1 MDPGG
6 CGAADSETPPDRM
19 SVRRLWWL
27 GTAAAAV
34 AGVLIWRA
42 GRAPEPPNGI
52 IAANGR
58 LETREI
64 DLATKLPGR
73 VEAVFVGEGDPVTPG
88 QVVAQLD
95 TTVLA
100 AALREA
106 DAKLRRALASR
117 RFASATLAQRQAEC
131 SLATRDLRRA
141 EELFTKRVV
150 PEQQVDRNRTAVETA
165 RSGCVAA
172 EAQVR
177 DADAATAAARA
188 ERDRLR
194 TQLDDAT
201 IRSPGAGMV
210 LFRLAEPG
218 EVLPAGGRVLTVVDL
233 DDIYMT
239 IFLPATDA
247 ARIQVGTDA
256 RLLLDGRKGPAIPAV
271 VSFIASEAQF
281 TPKSVE
287 TAEERE
293 KLVFRVKVRAR
304 ANPDHSLRPGMP
316 GAAYLRG
323 AGVGSWPARFQ

>member
-1 MDPGG
+1 
-6 CGAADSETPPDRM
+6 
-19 SVRRLWWL
+19 VRRFWWL
-27 GTAAAAV
+27 GVAIAAV
-34 AGVLIWRA
+34 AGALVWRA
-42 GRAPEPPNGI
+42 RRSPAPADGI

-58 LETREI
+58 MEAREI
-64 DLATKLPGR
+64 DLAAKVPGR
-73 VEAVFVGEGDPVTPG
+73 VEAVLVAEGDTVAAG

-95 TTVLA
+95 TQA
-100 AALREA
+100 IRAALREA
-106 DAKLRRALASR
+106 DAKLNRAQASR
-117 RFASATLAQRQAEC
+117 RFASATLAQREAEC
-131 SLATRDLRRA
+131 SLATRNLKRS
-141 EELFTKRVV
+141 EQLFARRVV
-150 PEQQVDRNRTAVETA
+150 PEQQVDRDRTAVETA

-177 DADAATAAARA
+177 DAGAAIAAVRA

-218 EVLPAGGRVLTVVDL
+218 EVLPVGGRVLTIVDPG
-233 DDIYMT
+233 DIYMT
-239 IFLPATDA
+239 IFLPARDA
-247 ARIQVGTDA
+247 ARIQVGTEA
-256 RLLLDGRKGPAIPAV
+256 RLLLDGRKGPVPAV

-304 ANPDHSLRPGMP
+304 ANADRSLRPGMP
-316 GAAYLRG
+316 GVAYLRPAG
-323 AGVGSWPARFQ
+323 AGDWPPRLQ

>member
-1 MDPGG
+1 
-6 CGAADSETPPDRM
+6 
-19 SVRRLWWL
+19 
-27 GTAAAAV
+27 
-34 AGVLIWRA
+34 
-42 GRAPEPPNGI
+42 
-52 IAANGR
+52 
-58 LETREI
+58 
-64 DLATKLPGR
+64 
-73 VEAVFVGEGDPVTPG
+73 VFVGEGDPVAPG

-95 TTVLA
+95 TNALE

-106 DAKLRRALASR
+106 HANLTRALASR
-117 RFASATLAQRQAEC
+117 RLASATLVQREAEC
-131 SLATRDLRRA
+131 SLATRDLRRS
-141 EELFTKRVV
+141 EELFARRVV
-150 PEQQVDRNRTAVETA
+150 PEQRVDRDRTALETA

-177 DADAATAAARA
+177 DAGAAIAAARA

-201 IRSPGAGMV
+201 IRSPGAGVV

-256 RLLLDGRKGPAIPAV
+256 RLLIDGRKGPGIPAV

-323 AGVGSWPARFQ
+323 AGAGDWPARLQ